1 MREAF
6 ARLATY
12 YPGGLRESKQSSYYD
27 YFAFEGTSVNFY
39 YDASGKIT
47 VRKLT
52 ARKDN
57 PDSLADAIDSLERY
71 R

>member
-39 YDASGKIT
+39 YDASGKIIEET
-47 VRKLT
+47 AVAYYGEEANRK
-52 ARKDN
+52 K
-57 PDSLADAIDSLERY
+57 I
-71 R
+71 